1 LTTLLFAALP
11 VTALADDTICADT
24 VIDGTHEN
32 VIVPAGTVCTASAQ
46 IAGNV
51 KVFGGFIA
59 LSGTMIGGNID
70 GEPGHRFVRLMGLGV
85 VVRGNVQL
93 KNAVPSESSGY
104 IAGTEIGGNFHFE
117 ANSNILFVQ
126 GGTIGGNLVVV
137 KNTGASEIFGNV
149 IGGNLHCSENNPP
162 PSVGG
167 NTTGGN
173 KEDQCAESGDSL
185 SNSLS

>member
-1 LTTLLFAALP
+1 
-11 VTALADDTICADT
+11 
-24 VIDGTHEN
+24 
-32 VIVPAGTVCTASAQ
+32 
-46 IAGNV
+46 
-51 KVFGGFIA
+51 
-59 LSGTMIGGNID
+59 
-70 GEPGHRFVRLMGLGV
+70 
-85 VVRGNVQL
+85 
-93 KNAVPSESSGY
+93 
-104 IAGTEIGGNFHFE
+104 
-117 ANSNILFVQ
+117 VQ